1 MFASTK
7 VLLLTQLLI
16 LLFLASTSMALVKVV
31 KRQSENGAG
40 AGPAEETHVG
50 FEGNDPP
57 PSSLNEPISAIGPD
71 QQAEDGKGLADIAYD
86 TVEEQS
92 QSSAASS
99 SWATSPS
106 STSAAATVGTVSLGI
121 GDTESAAET
130 RLQDTAASEG
140 TPSAA
145 TEEASSIA
153 GVEEENN
160 NNSNNENNE
169 NNNNSPSSN
178 DSGDAGATASTV
190 AEEEQRLEETVATA
204 TTASSTARR
213 IAAAASTGK
222 KQDERKGRK
231 KTGLPTAAVETAATD
246 GTVTTPATAQ
256 QQQQRNCN
264 SERIRQLIIENIH
277 SKPSVAKRQ
286 IQSKVAEEIN
296 GKIDVICARHAFS
309 YIVNSELFCE
319 AEHNGVICLCFK
331 QQ

>member
-1 MFASTK
+1 MFTSTK

-16 LLFLASTSMALVKVV
+16 LLFFASTSLALVKVI
-31 KRQSENGAG
+31 KRQSGNGAA

-57 PSSLNEPISAIGPD
+57 SSSLNEPISAIGPD
-71 QQAEDGKGLADIAYD
+71 QQSEDGKGLADTAYD

-92 QSSAASS
+92 QSAAASS

-106 STSAAATVGTVSLGI
+106 STSAAATVGTVSPGI
-121 GDTESAAET
+121 GDAETAAES
-130 RLQDTAASEG
+130 RLQNTAASEG

-145 TEEASSIA
+145 TEEASPVA

-160 NNSNNENNE
+160 NSNNNND
-169 NNNNSPSSN
+169 NNSPSSS

-213 IAAAASTGK
+213 IAAAPSAGK
-222 KQDERKGRK
+222 KHDERKGRK

-246 GTVTTPATAQ
+246 GTATTPATAQQ